1 MGCRKVQDLID
12 ALGITPDKDGFE
24 RLAADLSALA
34 GKSPG
39 WTWRYVRSIYKGDY
53 PESKKMRKAITAKLA
68 ETDGASGLLSASV
81 PVTVYVS
88 PDKANAV
95 AGALIMESAK
105 VCPSCSMRFVGNV
118 PHRIFCPE
126 CRPSRKCRKVQI
138 V

>member
-1 MGCRKVQDLID
+1 VQNLID

-53 PESKKMRKAITAKLA
+53 QASKKMRKAIASKLA
-68 ETDGASGLLSASV
+68 EVDGASGILSASV
-81 PVTVYVS
+81 PVTVFTS
-88 PDKANAV
+88 PEKANAV

-105 VCPSCSMRFVGNV
+105 VCPLCSMRFVGNV
-118 PHRIFCPE
+118 PHRIYCPE
-126 CRPSRKCRKVQI
+126 CRPPLKLQKSADNVKLD
-138 V
+138 